1 MTRNFHID
9 AVGLAAIGAIIVQI
23 AAFAFV
29 LS

>member
-1 MTRNFHID
+1 MARNFQID
-9 AVGLAAIGAIIVQI
+9 SVTLAAIGAFIVQF